1 MPQATLAEARTHFMK
16 KHHVQ
21 SQLSKPSLGSFS
33 GSFNAS
39 SNGFFEGSVP
49 SVPSSMPAAGG
60 TLMRTF
66 PPVSEIQRGT
76 EERIETVAAEIS
88 EAANREPPQRMAAPY
103 NQGSQG
109 QGLDLSTSMEQ
120 QLPLLDEDDASTTS
134 NFIRENEAMFSQLP
148 VQQVPSAP
156 NTAMKPTPMDT
167 LQRSPTFH
175 DKSRQVENSLEF
187 IEAVKTEVGDRF
199 DGGGGN
205 SAAIEGEEE
214 EEDDPE
220 DTCVKYGRFSIRTGV
235 PESRSDLPK
244 SIMFI
249 PESKQNKNEHYP
261 ELVKKIWGMGE
272 ANMILKLCAGS
283 RHPKVL
289 VNSLLAETPGYM
301 ALKKEAS
308 VQVKR
313 KQKLLKKRLA
323 KPTLIRRHRYPDRGS
338 SRVATPSSKSF
349 EVGQGEEAD
358 VETVVDHTGAHSSP
372 SPPPLASPGSFN
384 MSRLVRQASNI
395 SKISSNYNVYR
406 FDESGFSSGNSSSS
420 SDSLSSSSSSD
431 SETEEGA
438 GEGEGAPPKN
448 VVDKLRKR
456 RRKHRVR
463 PPKSLAIDNMDD
475 DDDDG
480 LGVNMGGDF
489 LPFSLRKVIV
499 ADTRDKS
506 NIESIIS
513 KMLFERMVSCY
524 VTVVESSAQANNWI
538 LVDRTSPDHSPTAEL
553 LLEYALH
560 RTQATPVIIVID
572 SMSRFL
578 GAPKANKIA
587 REQGQKLLNMR
598 EFSQYLKK
606 VEDMHTAVAANAS
619 NCEEIQI
626 QSLRDLSDFDNWR
639 DFVTNE
645 TLPFD
650 PEEHQKQ

>member
-1 MPQATLAEARTHFMK
+1 MDNPKQRLESLGGSHSKRGRGTMPQATLAEARTHFMK

-120 QLPLLDEDDASTTS
+120 QVRSDDLSDPPPPSLPPPIRPPPLNIAPHQLPLLDEDDASTTS

-244 SIMFI
+244 SIIFI

-349 EVGQGEEAD
+349 E
-358 VETVVDHTGAHSSP
+358 
-372 SPPPLASPGSFN
+372 
-384 MSRLVRQASNI
+384 
-395 SKISSNYNVYR
+395 SNYIQAQ
-406 FDESGFSSGNSSSS
+406 
-420 SDSLSSSSSSD
+420 
-431 SETEEGA
+431 ET
-438 GEGEGAPPKN
+438 
-448 VVDKLRKR
+448 
-456 RRKHRVR
+456 
-463 PPKSLAIDNMDD
+463 
-475 DDDDG
+475 
-480 LGVNMGGDF
+480 
-489 LPFSLRKVIV
+489 
-499 ADTRDKS
+499 
-506 NIESIIS
+506 
-513 KMLFERMVSCY
+513 
-524 VTVVESSAQANNWI
+524 
-538 LVDRTSPDHSPTAEL
+538 
-553 LLEYALH
+553 
-560 RTQATPVIIVID
+560 
-572 SMSRFL
+572 
-578 GAPKANKIA
+578 
-587 REQGQKLLNMR
+587 
-598 EFSQYLKK
+598 
-606 VEDMHTAVAANAS
+606 
-619 NCEEIQI
+619 
-626 QSLRDLSDFDNWR
+626 
-639 DFVTNE
+639 
-645 TLPFD
+645 
-650 PEEHQKQ
+650 